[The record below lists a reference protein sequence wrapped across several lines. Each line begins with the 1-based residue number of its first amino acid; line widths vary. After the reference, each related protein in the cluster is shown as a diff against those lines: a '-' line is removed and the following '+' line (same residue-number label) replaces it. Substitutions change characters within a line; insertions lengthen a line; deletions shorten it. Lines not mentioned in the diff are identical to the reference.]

1 MTLKARLGRRQSNA
15 RLPEHFSILDV
26 CWFVF
31 VAVASAL
38 VNAFTHKLRI
48 IKLHKMTQ

>member
-15 RLPEHFSILDV
+15 RLPEHLYILDV
-26 CWFVF
+26 CWFIF
-31 VAVASAL
+31 AAVASAL

-48 IKLHKMTQ
+48 IKPHKMTR